1 VKELGRIERAVTFIP
16 IGYVEN
22 DFDAPA
28 TPETIASAESRIV
41 VAPEF
46 VEGLTGLEAGQKAMI
61 VFHFHLVQSYALL
74 QHPRGDRSRPRRG
87 VFALHTPYRP
97 NPIGV
102 TVVDLLAVEGNV
114 LQARGLDALNGT
126 PVLDIKLV

>member
-1 VKELGRIERAVTFIP
+1 VKGEERVTFTP

-28 TPETIASAESRIV
+28 VPETIAAAESRVV
-41 VAPEF
+41 VAPEL
-46 VEGLTGLEAGQKAMI
+46 VEGLTGLEAGQRVMV
-61 VFHFHLVQSYALL
+61 VFYFHRVQSYALL
-74 QHPRGDRSRPRRG
+74 QHPRGDCSRPRRG

-114 LQARGLDALNGT
+114 LRVRGLDALNGT
-126 PVLDIKLV
+126 PVLDIKGE